1 MPLIDVPKNLPEA
14 ARSRLAQATRFFTP
28 VDAGRMSWYAWGNAH
43 STQPPV
49 VFFHGGSGAWTHWI
63 HAILPLVDAG
73 RYVVAADLPGFGESD
88 KPDRGGD
95 ADALSAPLAQGL
107 AQLFGTQPIHL
118 VGFSFGGLSAGLML
132 AAEAE
137 RERQGEAPRINVQRM
152 VFVGAPAMGVV
163 PERQFEL
170 KAWRHLSTEAEQD
183 EIHKYNLGALMLAH
197 PQSIE
202 GLAFEIHK
210 ANMGRDRGGR
220 RRLAHTDVLARSLPS
235 VQTEVHAIYGQYDAL
250 YKAWIGA
257 LEAAY
262 KQAAPNFKGL
272 QLIEGAGHWV
282 QFEAAD
288 AFNAALAKVL
298 G

>member
-1 MPLIDVPKNLPEA
+1 MPLIDTPSSLPEA
-14 ARSRLAQATRFFTP
+14 VRSRLAQATRFYTP

-49 VFFHGGSGAWTHWI
+49 VLFHGGSGSWTHWV

-73 RYVVAADLPGFGESD
+73 RYVVAADLPGFGQSD

-95 ADALSAPLAQGL
+95 ADALSEPLAQGL
-107 AQLFGTQPIHL
+107 ANLFQGRPIHL

-137 RERQGEAPRINVQRM
+137 REQRGEAPRVNVQRM

-170 KAWRHLSTEAEQD
+170 KAWRHLETEAERD
-183 EIHKYNLGALMLAH
+183 AIHKYNLGALMLAQ
-197 PQSIE
+197 PQNIE

-210 ANMGRDRGGR
+210 ANMANDRGGR
-220 RRLAHTDVLARSLPS
+220 RRLAHTDILARSLPS

-262 KQAAPNFKGL
+262 QQAAPQFKGL
-272 QLIEGAGHWV
+272 QLIPGAGHWV
-282 QFEAAD
+282 QFEAAEP
-288 AFNAALAKVL
+288 FNAALARVL

>member
-1 MPLIDVPKNLPEA
+1 MIDVPTQLPEA
-14 ARSRLAQATRFFTP
+14 TRSRLAQATRFFTP

-49 VFFHGGSGAWTHWI
+49 VFFHGGSGGWTHWI

-73 RYVVAADLPGFGESD
+73 RYVVAADMPGFGESD

-95 ADALSAPLAQGL
+95 ADALVAPLAQGL
-107 AQLFGTQPIHL
+107 TQLFGTRPIHL

-137 RERQGEAPRINVQRM
+137 RDSTGAAPRLNVQRM

-170 KAWRHLSTEAEQD
+170 KAWRHLETEAERD
-183 EIHKYNLGALMLAH
+183 DIHKHNLGALMLAH
-197 PQSIE
+197 PQNIE

-210 ANMGRDRGGR
+210 TNMGKDRGGR
-220 RRLAHTDVLARSLPS
+220 RRLAHTDILARSLPK
-235 VQTEVHAIYGQYDAL
+235 VQTEVYAIYGQYDAL
-250 YKAWIGA
+250 YKAWIGEV
-257 LEAAY
+257 EAAY
-262 KQAAPNFKGL
+262 RQAAPNFKQF

-282 QFEAAD
+282 QFEAAGP
-288 AFNAALAKVL
+288 FNAALAHVL
-298 G
+298 A